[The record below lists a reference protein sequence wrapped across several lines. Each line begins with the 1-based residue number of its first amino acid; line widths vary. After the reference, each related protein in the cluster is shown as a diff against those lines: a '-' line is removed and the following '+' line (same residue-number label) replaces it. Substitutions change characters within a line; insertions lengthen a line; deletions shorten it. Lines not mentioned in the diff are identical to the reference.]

1 MKNTAQKPR
10 GPLTHRILIGFFTIV
25 LSLLAYWLLEFV
37 MSDIDS
43 LPGPQRQELEA
54 RILDKSLLER
64 ERSANR
70 ELARIEQR
78 RQDVFAR
85 QASLEASTK
94 SSRETMNQLLDIQ
107 RLELQKEG
115 RTPFL

>member
-1 MKNTAQKPR
+1 
-10 GPLTHRILIGFFTIV
+10 
-25 LSLLAYWLLEFV
+25 

-43 LPGPQRQELEA
+43 LPGPQLQELEA

-64 ERSANR
+64 ERSANQ

-94 SSRETMNQLLDIQ
+94 VREKQ
-107 RLELQKEG
+107 
-115 RTPFL
+115 

>member
-1 MKNTAQKPR
+1 
-10 GPLTHRILIGFFTIV
+10 
-25 LSLLAYWLLEFV
+25 LAYWLLEFV